1 MEGDKSATEPDREDV
16 KAFAMPLHMVEKDMS
31 FEERKNLLLLNQII
45 VFILNTSHYMT
56 DLIYALYY
64 LSNCEGTGEVKDGE
78 GQDKLGQQDSNIVD
92 QLSQIRKQLYTLAA
106 QFRSNF
112 RQMLDESNMASLDS
126 APKFRKLI
134 DRNLICVLGV
144 INELLISEM
153 KSISEPLSMQ
163 LHNCLMGFANIY
175 QFLRKV
181 PIHHQYKITKPQLDV
196 LLKALGQELIPSWK
210 YQLDLLNFKLFNL
223 LASHPS
229 IVAQYRD
236 ATGDT
241 VSDVRDGPGFKRFVT
256 WLKDEIVGKAAF

>member
-16 KAFAMPLHMVEKDMS
+16 KAFPMPLHMVDKNMS

-45 VFILNTSHYMT
+45 AFILNTSHYMT

-64 LSNCEGTGEVKDGE
+64 LSNCESNEPAELKDGE
-78 GQDKLGQQDSNIVD
+78 GKPDSTIED

-106 QFRSNF
+106 QFRVNF
-112 RQMLDESNMASLDS
+112 RQMLEESNMASVDS

-163 LHNCLMGFANIY
+163 LHNCIMGFANIY

-223 LASHPS
+223 LASHPG
-229 IVAQYRD
+229 IVSVYRHS
-236 ATGDT
+236 TGDT
-241 VSDVRDGPGFKRFVT
+241 SDVRDGPGFKRFVT
-256 WLKDEIVGKAAF
+256 WLKDEIVGKLAF

>member
-1 MEGDKSATEPDREDV
+1 MEADKSAGESGQEAPG
-16 KAFAMPLHMVEKDMS
+16 AFSMPLHMVEKNMS

-64 LSNCEGTGEVKDGE
+64 LSNCEGNGSGADD
-78 GQDKLGQQDSNIVD
+78 QDKPKRQDKDVVD
-92 QLSQIRKQLYTLAA
+92 QLAQIRKQLYTLGA
-106 QFRSNF
+106 QFRVNF
-112 RQMLDESNMASLDS
+112 RQMLDECNMASLDS

-153 KSISEPLSMQ
+153 KNISVPLSMQ
-163 LHNCLMGFANIY
+163 LHNCIMGFANIY

-196 LLKALGQELIPSWK
+196 LLRALGQELIPSWK

-223 LASHPS
+223 LASHPG
-229 IVAQYRD
+229 IVAHYRD
-236 ATGDT
+236 ATGDKT
-241 VSDVRDGPGFKRFVT
+241 SDVREGAGFKQFVA
-256 WLKDEIVGKAAF
+256 WLKDEIIGKAAF

>member
-1 MEGDKSATEPDREDV
+1 MEDDSERNRDDTKGFT
-16 KAFAMPLHMVEKDMS
+16 MPLRMVDKNMS

-64 LSNCEGTGEVKDGE
+64 LSNCETSGPTQEDQT
-78 GQDKLGQQDSNIVD
+78 QDNKVVD
-92 QLSQIRKQLYTLAA
+92 QLSQIRKQLYALAA
-106 QFRSNF
+106 QFRANF

-153 KSISEPLSMQ
+153 KTISEPLSMQ
-163 LHNCLMGFANIY
+163 LHNCVMGFANIY
-175 QFLRKV
+175 QFLKKV
-181 PIHHQYKITKPQLDV
+181 PIHHQYKITRPQLDV

-210 YQLDLLNFKLFNL
+210 HQLDLLNFKLFNL
-223 LASHPS
+223 LACHPS
-229 IVAQYRD
+229 IVAHYRQ

-241 VSDVRDGPGFKRFVT
+241 ITDVRNGTGFKSFVT
-256 WLKDEIVGKAAF
+256 WLKDEIVGKAVI

>member
-1 MEGDKSATEPDREDV
+1 MEADSTDTKAGKDVASAL
-16 KAFAMPLHMVEKDMS
+16 AMPLSMVEKNMS

-64 LSNCEGTGEVKDGE
+64 LSSCESEGSEVSDE
-78 GQDKLGQQDSNIVD
+78 ADRQDKNVVD
-92 QLSQIRKQLYTLAA
+92 QLAQIRKQLYTLVA
-106 QFRSNF
+106 QVRNNF
-112 RQMLDESNMASLDS
+112 RQLLDECNMASLDS

-153 KSISEPLSMQ
+153 KHLSAPLSMQ
-163 LHNCLMGFANIY
+163 LHNCIMGFTSIY

-210 YQLDLLNFKLFNL
+210 YQLDLLNFKLFNS
-223 LASHPS
+223 LASHNG
-229 IVAQYRD
+229 IVARYREV
-236 ATGDT
+236 TGDRT
-241 VSDVRDGPGFKRFVT
+241 IDVRDGPGFKQFVS
-256 WLKDEIVGKAAF
+256 WLKDEVIGNVAL